1 MGETHLKSHPA
12 LWSHLWSSSPCLF
25 VCFCHE
31 SPPPSLLPLRLFSP
45 SLPVFSLF
53 CPLLLDVHVAFLLSG
68 CGQFNETKGRTRVG
82 FPAARP
88 ARRAGSLSVPVE
100 SCVSSLPLPSC
111 SEQKTHRE
119 DKARSALC
127 SCVSSSHSFLGC
139 PLHFSFYRDQFVN
152 RSRLM

>member
-25 VCFCHE
+25 VCFAA
-31 SPPPSLLPLRLFSP
+31 SPLQNTVTSLPLPPSLPSSSSSP
-45 SLPVFSLF
+45 FSLPFFSLL

-100 SCVSSLPLPSC
+100 NCVSSLPLPSC
-111 SEQKTHRE
+111 SEQRTHRE

-127 SCVSSSHSFLGC
+127 SWVFSSHSFLGC
-139 PLHFSFYRDQFVN
+139 PLHF
-152 RSRLM
+152 